1 LVANEARTL
10 CCLKYKASFLVA
22 TQIINL
28 SKKNTH
34 AQIQLKQKL
43 VLQLKVNHELNSTFV
58 SLQKSDLGWC
68 NPAYPTL
75 GTYLVLR
82 GSRDRTPRLLGQTT
96 RFLK

>member
-1 LVANEARTL
+1 ML

-22 TQIINL
+22 TQIVNL

-43 VLQLKVNHELNSTFV
+43 VLQLKVNHELNSMFV

-75 GTYLVLR
+75 GTFWCCVVQGIELRGYLVKQR
-82 GSRDRTPRLLGQTT
+82 A
-96 RFLK
+96 F